1 MQWEYKTVQFNR
13 RSFISGRVD
22 PGYVNAK
29 LNELGREGWELVN
42 VENMSGWGMPAVL
55 AVFKRQI

>member
-1 MQWEYKTVQFNR
+1 MQWEYKTIQFNR

-22 PGYVNAK
+22 PVYVNAK

-42 VENMSGWGMPAVL
+42 VENMAGWGMPAVL
-55 AVFKRQI
+55 AVFKRQM

>member
-22 PGYVNAK
+22 PVYVNVK

-55 AVFKRQI
+55 AVFKRRI